1 MLSYNIYRSKALFQS
16 YNRFNVFSQKFSAD
30 VWQLKLSS
38 KLAET
43 IFLKDFF
50 FLGLKTFFSS
60 EYMEHTLYYRYVR
73 RSLLTMLNL
82 FLSTSLRKILS
93 SPGVFLLLL
102 FSRISIFH
110 GYSYYSY
117 IFIAAYTGKLT
128 LPTTHI
134 YISKNSFS

>member
-1 MLSYNIYRSKALFQS
+1 
-16 YNRFNVFSQKFSAD
+16 
-30 VWQLKLSS
+30 
-38 KLAET
+38 
-43 IFLKDFF
+43 
-50 FLGLKTFFSS
+50 
-60 EYMEHTLYYRYVR
+60 MEHTLYYRYVR

-134 YISKNSFS
+134 YISKSDHPFQVQLVQFPSWLQEARHALAPFFSLSGSSYYAYTQPGLIFCSV